1 MYPTSGEPTSLPVIN
16 PATLEKIDDVPNSTS
31 ADIDAAITAANKA
44 ASSWAQS
51 SERPDQLLAC
61 ARVLK
66 GNSLQIAR
74 LLTLEQGKPL
84 REAMEE
90 VMGASHWL
98 RTVAEFDP
106 LSVRQI
112 ATPRG
117 KASVEYKPVG
127 TVAAITPWNYPI
139 ILAMW
144 KIAPALLTGNCV
156 IVKPSPF
163 TPLGTMEV
171 CKLLAEQLPPG
182 VLQVVTGDD
191 QTGRTLI
198 AHSGIDHVSLTGSV
212 SAGRLV
218 GAQAGADLKSVT
230 LELGGND
237 AALVLDDA
245 DPAAIAADLFSAA
258 FKNCGQTCTAIKR
271 IYVHRSRHD
280 ELVEALADLVKKV
293 VIGDGLQSGTQM
305 GPICN
310 EPQQQRLQSL
320 LADAL
325 QRGGTQ
331 LGGSELPDLPGYFHQ
346 PSIVT
351 GLSDD
356 ALLVTEEQF
365 GPLLPIL
372 PFDDTCEAVTRI
384 NRSEFG
390 LGGSVW
396 SSDPERAAAIADQL
410 ECGTSWVNQHSLT
423 DPSVPF
429 GGIKSSGLGS
439 ANGKEGLE
447 EFTRIRV
454 KYGNPAVS

>member
-1 MYPTSGEPTSLPVIN
+1 MPSTSGEPTSLSVIN
-16 PATLEKIDDVPNSTS
+16 PATLEEIDEVPNSTS
-31 ADIDAAITAANKA
+31 ANIDAAITDANKT

-51 SERPDQLLAC
+51 AERPDQLLAC
-61 ARVLK
+61 ARILK
-66 GNSLQIAR
+66 GNTLQIAR
-74 LLTLEQGKPL
+74 LLTQEQGKPL

-98 RTVAEFDP
+98 RTVAECGP
-106 LSVRQI
+106 LPVRQI
-112 ATPRG
+112 STPKG
-117 KASVEYKPVG
+117 KASVEYRPVG

-144 KIAPALLTGNCV
+144 KIAPALLAGNCV

-163 TPLGTMEV
+163 TPLATTEI
-171 CKLLAEQLPPG
+171 CKLFADHLPPA

-191 QTGRTLI
+191 QTGRALI
-198 AHSGIDHVSLTGSV
+198 AHPGIGHISLTGSV
-212 SAGRLV
+212 AAGRSV

-245 DPAAIAADLFSAA
+245 DPAQIASDLFSAA

-280 ELVEALADLVKKV
+280 ELVDALADLAKEV
-293 VIGDGLQSGTQM
+293 VIGDGLKPGTQM

-310 EPQQQRLQSL
+310 SPQHQKVKNL

-325 QRGGTQ
+325 QRGGTK
-331 LGGSELPDLPGYFHQ
+331 LDSSKLPDLPGYFQQ
-346 PSIVT
+346 PTIVT
-351 GLSDD
+351 DLSDD
-356 ALLVTEEQF
+356 APLVAEEQF
-365 GPLLPIL
+365 GPLLPVL
-372 PFDDTCEAVTRI
+372 SYDDTREAITRI

-396 SSDPERAAAIADQL
+396 STDPDRAAAIADQL

-429 GGIKSSGLGS
+429 SGIKSSGLGS
-439 ANGKEGLE
+439 ANGQEGLE
-447 EFTRIRV
+447 EFTRVRV
-454 KYGNPAVS
+454 KYGDPAAP